1 MSVFFHLRLLGERLF
16 RGSQAENEMQE
27 ELESHVQLRAD
38 PLERGGLW
46 LREEN

>member
-16 RGSQAENEMQE
+16 RWSQTENEMQE